1 MTTDD
6 QPRDKDYNTM
16 LLEKLQK
23 HQPYRQTNLTIMN
36 ILLVKKYYFLI
47 KSK

>member
-1 MTTDD
+1 MTIDD
-6 QPRDKDYNTM
+6 QPRDKNYNTM

-23 HQPYRQTNLTIMN
+23 QPYRQTNLTIMN